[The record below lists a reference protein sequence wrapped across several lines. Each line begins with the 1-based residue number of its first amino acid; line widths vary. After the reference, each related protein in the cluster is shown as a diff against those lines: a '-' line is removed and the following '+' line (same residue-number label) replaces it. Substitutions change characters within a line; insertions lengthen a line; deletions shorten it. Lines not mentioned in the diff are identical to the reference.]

1 MQIMRNRTDL
11 TTPMLLA
18 GLVIAASAV
27 GLLIAASAAAQTG
40 SSPAISSA
48 ASSSSI
54 NSSAMISSAAIS
66 PATGSP
72 AAISSSTGSSTA
84 GSSTTDTST
93 TAPSTSA
100 GNPMMAAS
108 GSAKLKATDKT
119 FVRKAAEGGLAE
131 VELGKLAASK
141 ASDPEVKS
149 FGQKMVDDHSKANDK
164 LKQMV
169 GTKGV
174 NLPSDM
180 SAKDKALQA
189 RLDKLSGA
197 DFDRT
202 YMKEMLKDHQ
212 KDVAEFRRESKRAA
226 ADPDVKSFASE
237 TLPTL
242 EDHLKMAQ
250 DVSKKVGV
258 TGSGA
263 SRSHSSR
270 SSHRSSAAGTNPG
283 H

>member
-1 MQIMRNRTDL
+1 MDIMRNRTHL
-11 TTPMLLA
+11 TTPMLVA
-18 GLVIAASAV
+18 GLIIAASAV
-27 GLLIAASAAAQTG
+27 GLLIAASAAAAQTAP
-40 SSPAISSA
+40 SPAISSA
-48 ASSSSI
+48 ASSSPN
-54 NSSAMISSAAIS
+54 NSSAMIASAASSS
-66 PATGSP
+66 PTTSP
-72 AAISSSTGSSTA
+72 AASAAPS
-84 GSSTTDTST
+84 DTST

-100 GNPMMAAS
+100 GNPVQATS

-149 FGQKMVDDHSKANDK
+149 FGQKMVDDHSKANDR
-164 LKQMV
+164 LKQTV

-174 NLPSDM
+174 DLPSDM
-180 SAKDKALQA
+180 SAKDKALEA

-197 DFDRT
+197 DFDRA

-212 KDVAEFRRESKRAA
+212 KDVAEFRREAKRAG

-242 EDHLKMAQ
+242 EEHLKMAQ

-258 TGSGA
+258 SGSGA
-263 SRSHSSR
+263 TRSHASR
-270 SSHRSSAAGTNPG
+270 SSRRSSAAGTSPG